1 MIPAAYSTALKNAI
15 QAYSYADRVAIWRTV
30 NQPDGI
36 GGVSQHWIQVAEIRG
51 TISNTG
57 DTEGVVGGMIEQSGT
72 WTLTCSPDIEV
83 RADDRIYTSGNP
95 QALSPYYECIGSD
108 YGHTN
113 AVSQTIGLRYRSN
126 G

>member
-30 NQPDGI
+30 NQADGI

-57 DTEGVVGGMIEQSGT
+57 DTEGIVGGMIEQSGT

-113 AVSQTIGLRYRSN
+113 AVSQTIGLRARTN

>member
-1 MIPAAYSTALKNAI
+1 VS
-15 QAYSYADRVAIWRTV
+15 QSHRVAIWRTV
-30 NQPDGI
+30 NQADGI
-36 GGVSQHWIQVAEIRG
+36 GGVAQHWIQVAEIRG

-95 QALSPYYECIGSD
+95 QNLAPYYECIGSD

-113 AVSQTIGLRYRSN
+113 AVSQTIGLRARTN

>member
-30 NQPDGI
+30 NQADGI

-72 WTLTCSPDIEV
+72 WTLTWTGSGMSPFLWNCVFNPKDTS
-83 RADDRIYTSGNP
+83 RMLRIAMMTKRP
-95 QALSPYYECIGSD
+95 
-108 YGHTN
+108 
-113 AVSQTIGLRYRSN
+113 
-126 G
+126 

>member
-30 NQPDGI
+30 NQSDGI
-36 GGVSQHWIQVAEIRG
+36 GGISQHWVQVAEIRA

-57 DTEGVVGGMIEQSGT
+57 DTEGIVGGMIEQSGS

-113 AVSQTIGLRYRSN
+113 AVSQTIALRARTN

>member
-1 MIPAAYSTALKNAI
+1 M
-15 QAYSYADRVAIWRTV
+15 
-30 NQPDGI
+30 
-36 GGVSQHWIQVAEIRG
+36 SQHWIQVAESRG

-83 RADDRIYTSGNP
+83 KADDRIYTSGNP
-95 QALSPYYECIGSD
+95 QNLAPYYEVIGSD

-113 AVSQTIGLRYRSN
+113 AVSQTIGLRARTN